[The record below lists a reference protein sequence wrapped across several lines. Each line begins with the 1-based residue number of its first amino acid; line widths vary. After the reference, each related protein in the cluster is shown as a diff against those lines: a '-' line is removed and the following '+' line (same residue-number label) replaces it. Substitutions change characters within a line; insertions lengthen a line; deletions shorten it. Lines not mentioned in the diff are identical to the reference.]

1 MSREKKD
8 AKILSIKMRRDVH
21 ELMEE
26 FCEETGQTKTVA
38 VERFVMRGLNEYFAI
53 PKEER
58 KKRFS
63 LKE

>member
-38 VERFVMRGLNEYFAI
+38 VERFVMRVLNEYFAI